1 MGVGAKFAS
10 IYDFFVIV
18 ELIFLVLRDIDIHI
32 VKKTLT
38 YYLIYVENC
47 TESRDESLRYSS
59 VKNFWVSEY
68 GYSTLRN

>member
-18 ELIFLVLRDIDIHI
+18 ELIFLVLGDIDIHI
-32 VKKTLT
+32 VKKTRT

-47 TESRDESLRYSS
+47 TESRDESFR
-59 VKNFWVSEY
+59 
-68 GYSTLRN
+68 

>member
-47 TESRDESLRYSS
+47 TESRDESLR
-59 VKNFWVSEY
+59 
-68 GYSTLRN
+68 